1 MKRLLNKETLLYLL
15 FGVFTTIIN
24 YGIFY
29 LCYDVGGIASAIA
42 NILAFIAAVTFSY
55 ITNKIFVFES
65 KSWALAAL
73 IPELLQFLG
82 TRVFS
87 FAVEEAGILVA
98 DNLLDLG
105 RFTLFSYEGFTVD
118 GVMAT
123 KLFLAVFV
131 VIVNYIFCK
140 WIFKKK

>member
-24 YGIFY
+24 YGVFY

-42 NILAFIAAVTFSY
+42 NILAFIAAVIFSY
-55 ITNKIFVFES
+55 ITNKILVFES
-65 KSWALAAL
+65 RSWALSAL
-73 IPELLQFLG
+73 VPEVLQFLG

-87 FAVEEAGILVA
+87 FAIEEAGILIS
-98 DNLLDLG
+98 DNLLNLG
-105 RFTLFSYEGFTVD
+105 RFTLFAYKGFTLD
-118 GVMAT
+118 GVLAT

-131 VIVNYIFCK
+131 VIVNYVFCK